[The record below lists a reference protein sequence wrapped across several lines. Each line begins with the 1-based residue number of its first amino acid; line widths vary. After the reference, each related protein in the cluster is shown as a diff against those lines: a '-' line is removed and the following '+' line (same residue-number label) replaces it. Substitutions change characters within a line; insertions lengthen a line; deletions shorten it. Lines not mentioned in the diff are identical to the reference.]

1 MGETLSGKK
10 VAGEVIPE
18 LTAEC
23 KKLLD
28 RGLTPKLVIVRFGA
42 NPDDLF
48 YEKGARKTCGQ
59 VGIAVDAHELPP
71 DADTAALLRVVGELD
86 NDPSVNGI
94 LLMQPFPKHIDVQAV
109 RTKIAPAKDIDGM
122 SPFNE
127 AKVYENDPTGFPPC
141 TPTAVM
147 EILKNYRIELKGK
160 NAVVLGRSTVVGKPV
175 AMLLLGEHAT
185 VTICHSRTTDLA
197 GVARQGDILVA
208 AIGKAKMITGGYVK
222 PGAVVIDVGINVDM
236 NGKMC
241 GDVDFDSAAPVAG
254 MITPVP
260 GGVGSVTTTV
270 LAKHVLRAAAAQAG
284 AKA

>member
-18 LTAEC
+18 LAAEG

-28 RGLTPKLVIVRFGA
+28 RGIQPKLVIIRFGA

-59 VGIAVDAHELPP
+59 VGIAVDTRELAP
-71 DADTAALLRVVGELD
+71 DADTAALLKVVGEL
-86 NDPSVNGI
+86 NDDASVHGI
-94 LLMQPFPKHIDVQAV
+94 LMMQPFPKHIDIQAV
-109 RTKIAPAKDIDGM
+109 RNKIAPAKDVDGM

-147 EILKNYRIELKGK
+147 EILKNYKIELKGK
-160 NAVVLGRSTVVGKPV
+160 NAVVLGRSMVVGKPA

-185 VTICHSRTTDLA
+185 VSICHSRTADLA
-197 GVARQGDILVA
+197 AAARQGDILVA
-208 AIGKAKMITGGYVK
+208 AIGRARMITGHYIK
-222 PGAVVIDVGINVDM
+222 PGAVVIDVGINVDKD
-236 NGKMC
+236 GKMC
-241 GDVDFDSAAPVAG
+241 GDVDFESAAPVAG

-270 LAKHVLRAAAAQAG
+270 LAKHVLRAAAQ

>member
-18 LTAEC
+18 LTARC
-23 KKLLD
+23 KTLLD
-28 RGLTPKLVIVRFGA
+28 RGINPKLMIVRFGA

-59 VGIAVDAHELPP
+59 VGIIVDARELAP
-71 DADTAALLRVVGELD
+71 DADTKVLLAVVDELN
-86 NDPSVNGI
+86 NDPAVNGI
-94 LLMQPFPKHIDVQAV
+94 LMMQPFPKHIDVQAV
-109 RTKIAPAKDIDGM
+109 RNRISPAKDVDGM
-122 SPFNE
+122 SPSNE

-147 EILKNYRIELKGK
+147 EILKNYKVELKGK
-160 NAVVLGRSTVVGKPV
+160 KAVVLGRSMVVGKPA
-175 AMLLLGEHAT
+175 AMLLLGEHAS
-185 VTICHSRTTDLA
+185 VTICHSRTADLA
-197 GVARQGDILVA
+197 GEARQGDVLVA
-208 AIGKAKMITGGYVK
+208 AIGRGKMVTKDFVK
-222 PGAVVIDVGINVDM
+222 PGAVVIDVGINVDE

-241 GDVDFDSAAPVAG
+241 GDVDFDSAAPLAG

-270 LAKHVLRAAAAQAG
+270 LAKHVLKAAAAQADLRG
-284 AKA
+284 

>member
-18 LTAEC
+18 LAAEG
-23 KKLLD
+23 KRLLD
-28 RGLTPKLVIVRFGA
+28 RGIRPKLVIVRFGA

-59 VGIAVDAHELPP
+59 VGIAVETRELAP
-71 DADTAALLRVVGELD
+71 DADTATLLKTVGEL
-86 NDPSVNGI
+86 NDDAAVHGI
-94 LLMQPFPKHIDVQAV
+94 LMMQPFPKHIDVQAV
-109 RTKIAPAKDIDGM
+109 RNKIVPAKDVDGM

-147 EILKNYRIELKGK
+147 EILKNYKIELKGK
-160 NAVVLGRSTVVGKPV
+160 NAVVLGRSTVVGKPA

-185 VTICHSRTTDLA
+185 VTICHSRTADLPA
-197 GVARQGDILVA
+197 AARQGDILVA
-208 AIGKAKMITGGYVK
+208 AIGRARMITGDFIK
-222 PGAVVIDVGINVDM
+222 PGAVVIDVGINVDKD
-236 NGKMC
+236 GKLC
-241 GDVDFDSAAPVAG
+241 GDVDFESAAPVAG

-270 LAKHVLRAAAAQAG
+270 LAKHVLRAAAQE
-284 AKA
+284 KA